1 MLLPRRVVCTC
12 GTSCD
17 ARNVSIYYNRR
28 GIHGRIWKQQNQHQI
43 KWNIMIIIDT
53 VTLEIQQKIRFKR
66 ARLPW
71 CHVLVRVIV
80 VGRSISWL
88 LA

>member
-12 GTSCD
+12 RTSCD

-43 KWNIMIIIDT
+43 KWIIMIIRDT
-53 VTLEIQQKIRFKR
+53 VTLEIQQKQVKR
-66 ARLPW
+66 TRLPW

-80 VGRSISWL
+80 VRRSISWF